1 MRATVLHGIEDL
13 KVEDWPEVEL
23 GSGEVRVRIAAGGIC
38 GSDLH
43 YFRHYRM
50 GNYPVLEPFVPG
62 HEISG
67 RIAEVGPG
75 VSGLSEGD
83 PVAINPSRPCG
94 ACDFCLN
101 GRELLCTDM
110 KFLGSS
116 RRTPHVQGGFAE
128 TFVTEA
134 RQCVPVPGDL
144 PLSVAAFAEPLSVAL
159 HAVNRAG
166 PILGA
171 RVLVSGAGPIG
182 CLVGM
187 AARLSGAARVTIADV
202 VDQTLERARLAGLD
216 DVVNVSKGDGALVDA
231 SQSSG
236 GFDVAFEASGAPTAV
251 LSAIRTL
258 KPGGTL
264 VQVGTFVDPMVPV
277 PTDLIMTKELRLL
290 GSFRFDREFDWA
302 VDYLSSGRIDVTPLL
317 SHSFDIGDATEAFQI
332 AGDRTQAM
340 KVQIT
345 FS

>member
-50 GNYPVLEPFVPG
+50 GNYPDLEPFVPG

-144 PLSVAAFAEPLSVAL
+144 
-159 HAVNRAG
+159 
-166 PILGA
+166 
-171 RVLVSGAGPIG
+171 
-182 CLVGM
+182 CL
-187 AARLSGAARVTIADV
+187 
-202 VDQTLERARLAGLD
+202 
-216 DVVNVSKGDGALVDA
+216 
-231 SQSSG
+231 
-236 GFDVAFEASGAPTAV
+236 P
-251 LSAIRTL
+251 
-258 KPGGTL
+258 
-264 VQVGTFVDPMVPV
+264 
-277 PTDLIMTKELRLL
+277 
-290 GSFRFDREFDWA
+290 
-302 VDYLSSGRIDVTPLL
+302 
-317 SHSFDIGDATEAFQI
+317 
-332 AGDRTQAM
+332 
-340 KVQIT
+340 
-345 FS
+345 